1 MKTSK
6 LSKLPE
12 ARKNANDR
20 GTILWSFVSDWL
32 RGLRKFLDQSQ
43 SKVEWIP
50 HFFHPYIENCSQ
62 KESWDCI
69 DCIRNKY
76 IYFGLPL
83 HHWMSTTTWVTF
95 MEFRVCQT
103 TVGGFRLKIWYT
115 LWVLS
120 LQEMNGRRLWVKFER
135 FSGHIFW
142 NLQNV
147 YFCSQVNP
155 NPNPPPLPHPGW
167 DATRLQAIHGSSS
180 GLPKSLPDPIEN
192 PSRVK
197 ELWK

>member
-1 MKTSK
+1 MRTQNENKPTVQTAWSAEKREWPRHDSLK
-6 LSKLPE
+6 LCIWLVE
-12 ARKNANDR
+12 RIAQ
-20 GTILWSFVSDWL
+20 VS
-32 RGLRKFLDQSQ
+32 GPITEQS
-43 SKVEWIP
+43 
-50 HFFHPYIENCSQ
+50 FFHPYIENCSQ

-142 NLQNV
+142 NLQNI

-155 NPNPPPLPHPGW
+155 NPNPPPPSPTLDGMLLDCRQSMVVH
-167 DATRLQAIHGSSS
+167 LVY
-180 GLPKSLPDPIEN
+180 PKVYRIL
-192 PSRVK
+192 SRILVG
-197 ELWK
+197 